1 MRVHFLNVWKLAID
15 IENGLAMVHAL
26 MMMKLVKVEVNL
38 QKKRN
43 VNGINGNVEMENALV
58 NLCHVMVNVLV
69 VVGQCMSEHNHK
81 RGCCSV

>member
-1 MRVHFLNVWKLAID
+1 MHFLNVWKLAID

-26 MMMKLVKVEVNL
+26 IMMKLVKVEVNL

-43 VNGINGNVEMENALV
+43 VNMINGNVEMENASV

-69 VVGQCMSEHNHK
+69 VVGQSMSEHNHK
-81 RGCCSV
+81 RGCSV